1 MQAPMR
7 ALVTLLLCCA
17 FEALAAPNAKLDEA
31 KRLIEDLE
39 LEKALKTL
47 DAAEAIAGN
56 SRETLVE
63 LSSLRGAT
71 LATLGKA
78 KPAEEAFRLT
88 LFLAPDFK
96 LVGDYAPRVRT
107 PFYAARD
114 WAAKNGTLEAAPEVQ
129 QVPGAVEVISV
140 VVKADALKLASK
152 VRFHVRDG
160 ATWKVDDVA
169 VASGRAKR
177 PVGRPSVEWW
187 AEVLS
192 PKAAVLMTFASETAP
207 RLDAAPGAKKPVV
220 VAETPSIPAK
230 PPPPV
235 VKEPE
240 PVAPPP
246 PPVEEQ
252 LTERPTPAPMGMK
265 VLSFSLMGA
274 GVVAAG
280 VGVALGLSSNAARTQ
295 FLAAARDSN
304 GLVTG
309 LSRRDAL
316 ALEARSKTEATIANV
331 LFVSGAALAAT
342 GVVLLVVDLQK
353 TTVVLVPTP
362 GGVAVSGHF

>member
-1 MQAPMR
+1 MAR
-7 ALVTLLLCCA
+7 SLLSFLLCCSIA
-17 FEALAAPNAKLDEA
+17 ALAAPNAKLDEA

-39 LEKALKTL
+39 LEQALKSL
-47 DAAEAIAGN
+47 DAAEALPGN
-56 SRETLVE
+56 SRETLAE
-63 LSSLRGAT
+63 IASLRGAS

-114 WAAKNGTLEAAPEVQ
+114 WAAKNGTLEASVDVQ
-129 QVPGAVEVISV
+129 QVPGAVEALNV
-140 VVKADALKLASK
+140 VVKADALKLANK
-152 VRFHVRDG
+152 VRFHVRAG
-160 ATWKVDDVA
+160 AAWKVDDVA
-169 VASGRAKR
+169 IVSGRAKQ
-177 PVGRPSVEWW
+177 PVGQPSVEWW

-192 PKAAVLMTFASETAP
+192 PKAAVLLMFGTEAAP
-207 RLDAAPGAKKPVV
+207 RVDTAPGAKKPVV
-220 VAETPSIPAK
+220 VAETPPIPPK
-230 PPPPV
+230 PKPPV

-240 PVAPPP
+240 PVVT
-246 PPVEEQ
+246 PVVEPQ
-252 LTERPTPAPMGMK
+252 LTERAPAAPMGLK

-274 GVVAAG
+274 GAVAAG
-280 VGVALGLSSNAARTQ
+280 VGIALGVSSNAARTQ
-295 FLAAARDSN
+295 FLSAARDSN

-316 ALEARSKTEATIANV
+316 ALEEKSKTEATIANV

-342 GVVLLVVDLQK
+342 GVVLFVVDLQK
-353 TTVVLVPTP
+353 TKVVMMPGP
-362 GGVAVSGHF
+362 GGIALAGQF

>member
-1 MQAPMR
+1 MR
-7 ALVTLLLCCA
+7 WSLLSLVVCCA
-17 FEALAAPNAKLDEA
+17 FEALAAPNAKLGEA
-31 KRLIEDLE
+31 RQLIEDLE
-39 LEKALKTL
+39 LEKALKRL

-56 SRETLVE
+56 SKETLVE
-63 LSSLRGAT
+63 ISSLRGAT

-114 WAAKNGTLEAAPEVQ
+114 WAAKNGTLEAVPEVQ
-129 QVPGAVEVISV
+129 QVAGAVEVISV

-160 ATWKVDDVA
+160 ASWKVEDVA
-169 VASGRAKR
+169 VASGGAKR
-177 PVGRPSVEWW
+177 SVGRPSVEWW

-192 PKAAVLMTFASETAP
+192 PKAAVLMTFGSEAAP
-207 RLDAAPGAKKPVV
+207 RVDVAPEAKKPAVA
-220 VAETPSIPAK
+220 AETPPVPVKPA
-230 PPPPV
+230 PA

-240 PVAPPP
+240 PVAAPAV
-246 PPVEEQ
+246 VEEQ
-252 LTERPTPAPMGMK
+252 LTERTASAPMGMK
-265 VLSFSLMGA
+265 VLSVSLMGA

-280 VGVALGLSSNAARTQ
+280 VGLALGLSSNAARTQ
-295 FLAAARDSN
+295 FLAATRDSN

-316 ALEARSKTEATIANV
+316 ALEEKSKAEATIANV

-342 GVVLLVVDLQK
+342 GVVLFVVDLQK
-353 TTVVLVPTP
+353 TKVVIMPTP
-362 GGVAVSGHF
+362 GGVAVAGQF

>member
-1 MQAPMR
+1 MCRP
-7 ALVTLLLCCA
+7 LVALLLCCS
-17 FEALAAPNAKLDEA
+17 LAAVASPNAKLDEA

-39 LEKALKTL
+39 LEKALKSL
-47 DAAEAIAGN
+47 DAAEAIPGN

-63 LSSLRGAT
+63 IFSLRGAS

-78 KPAEEAFRLT
+78 KPAEEAFRVT

-114 WAAKNGTLEAAPEVQ
+114 WAAKNGTLEAAVEVQ
-129 QVPGAVEVISV
+129 QVPGAVESIAV
-140 VVKADALKLASK
+140 VVNADALKLASR
-152 VRFHVRDG
+152 VRFHVRAG

-169 VASGRAKR
+169 VVSGRAKQ
-177 PVGRPSVEWW
+177 PASQPSVEWW

-192 PKAAVLMTFASETAP
+192 SKAAVLMTFGSEAAPRVDTAP
-207 RLDAAPGAKKPVV
+207 AAKKPVV
-220 VAETPSIPAK
+220 VAETPPVPPKPK

-240 PVAPPP
+240 PVVTPVV
-246 PPVEEQ
+246 VEEQ
-252 LTERPTPAPMGMK
+252 LTERAPPAPMGLK

-274 GVVAAG
+274 GAVAAG
-280 VGVALGLSSNAARTQ
+280 VGIALGVGSNAARSQ
-295 FLAAARDSN
+295 FLSAARDSN

-309 LSRRDAL
+309 ISRRDAL
-316 ALEARSKTEATIANV
+316 ALEEKSKTEAAIANV

-342 GVVLLVVDLQK
+342 GVVLFVVDLQK
-353 TTVVLVPTP
+353 TKVVVMPGP
-362 GGVAVSGHF
+362 GGVALVGQF

>member
-1 MQAPMR
+1 MAR
-7 ALVTLLLCCA
+7 SLVSVLLCCSIA
-17 FEALAAPNAKLDEA
+17 ALAAPNAKLDEA

-39 LEKALKTL
+39 LDKALKSL
-47 DAAEAIAGN
+47 DAAEAVPGN

-63 LSSLRGAT
+63 IVSLRGAS

-78 KPAEEAFRLT
+78 KPAEEAFRVT

-114 WAAKNGTLEAAPEVQ
+114 WAAKNGTLEASAEVQ
-129 QVPGAVEVISV
+129 QVPGAVEALSV
-140 VVKADALKLASK
+140 VVKADALKLANK
-152 VRFHVRDG
+152 VRFHVRAG
-160 ATWKVDDVA
+160 AAWKVDDVT
-169 VASGRAKR
+169 VVSGRAKQ
-177 PVGRPSVEWW
+177 PVSQPSVEWW

-192 PKAAVLMTFASETAP
+192 PKAAVLMTFGTEAAPRVDTAP
-207 RLDAAPGAKKPVV
+207 AAKKPAV
-220 VAETPSIPAK
+220 VAETPPIPPK
-230 PPPPV
+230 PSPAV

-240 PVAPPP
+240 PVVTPV
-246 PPVEEQ
+246 VEEQ
-252 LTERPTPAPMGMK
+252 LTERAPPSPMGLK

-274 GVVAAG
+274 GAVAAG
-280 VGVALGLSSNAARTQ
+280 VGIALGVSSNAARTQ
-295 FLAAARDSN
+295 FLSAARDSN

-316 ALEARSKTEATIANV
+316 ALEQKSKTEATIANV

-342 GVVLLVVDLQK
+342 GVVLFVVDLQK
-353 TTVVLVPTP
+353 TKVVMMPTP
-362 GGVAVSGHF
+362 GGVALAGQF

>member
-1 MQAPMR
+1 MR
-7 ALVTLLLCCA
+7 RPLVSLLLCCSI
-17 FEALAAPNAKLDEA
+17 AAIASPNAKLDEA

-39 LEKALKTL
+39 LDQALKSL
-47 DAAEAIAGN
+47 DAAEAIPGN

-63 LSSLRGAT
+63 ILSLRGAS

-78 KPAEEAFRLT
+78 KPAEEAFRAT
-88 LFLAPDFK
+88 LFLSPDFK

-114 WAAKNGTLEAAPEVQ
+114 WAAKNGTLEASADVQ
-129 QVPGAVEVISV
+129 QVPGAVETIAV

-152 VRFHVRDG
+152 VRFHVRAG

-169 VASGRAKR
+169 VVSGRAKQ
-177 PVGRPSVEWW
+177 PVGQPSVEWW

-192 PKAAVLMTFASETAP
+192 PKAAVLMTFGSEAAP
-207 RLDAAPGAKKPVV
+207 RVDTAPGAKKPVV
-220 VAETPSIPAK
+220 VAETPAIPPK
-230 PPPPV
+230 PKPPV
-235 VKEPE
+235 VKDPE
-240 PVAPPP
+240 PVVVTPV
-246 PPVEEQ
+246 VEEQ
-252 LTERPTPAPMGMK
+252 LTERAAPAPMGLK

-274 GVVAAG
+274 GAIAAG
-280 VGVALGLSSNAARTQ
+280 VGIALGVSSNAARTQ
-295 FLAAARDSN
+295 FLSAARDSN

-316 ALEARSKTEATIANV
+316 ALEEKSKTEATIANV

-342 GVVLLVVDLQK
+342 GVVLFVVDLQK
-353 TTVVLVPTP
+353 TKVVVMPGP
-362 GGVAVSGHF
+362 GGVALAGEF